1 MLHVCIKKKVIMKII
16 MIMKDLWRNR
26 IDLIALLCNK
36 SDSGTQS
43 QECIQGKEKFRN
55 PQAKQK
61 NKRRKQGGGN
71 DYLLAHTSLPLISR

>member
-1 MLHVCIKKKVIMKII
+1 MYVLKKKVIMKII

-43 QECIQGKEKFRN
+43 QECIQGKERFRN

-61 NKRRKQGGGN
+61 KTKEESRVGEMITFW
-71 DYLLAHTSLPLISR
+71 HTPAFL

>member
-1 MLHVCIKKKVIMKII
+1 MKII

-43 QECIQGKEKFRN
+43 QECIQGKERFRN
-55 PQAKQK
+55 PQAKK
-61 NKRRKQGGGN
+61 NKRTKEESRVGEMITFW
-71 DYLLAHTSLPLISR
+71 HTPAFL

>member
-1 MLHVCIKKKVIMKII
+1 MKII

>member
-1 MLHVCIKKKVIMKII
+1 

-43 QECIQGKEKFRN
+43 QECIQGKERFRN

-61 NKRRKQGGGN
+61 KKQKKKAGWGK
-71 DYLLAHTSLPLISR
+71 

>member
-1 MLHVCIKKKVIMKII
+1 MYVLKKKVIMKII

-43 QECIQGKEKFRN
+43 QECIQGKERFRN
-55 PQAKQK
+55 PQAKKQK
-61 NKRRKQGGGN
+61 KRKKAGWGK
-71 DYLLAHTSLPLISR
+71 

>member
-1 MLHVCIKKKVIMKII
+1 MKII

-43 QECIQGKEKFRN
+43 QECIQGKERFRN

-61 NKRRKQGGGN
+61 KQKKKAGWGK
-71 DYLLAHTSLPLISR
+71 